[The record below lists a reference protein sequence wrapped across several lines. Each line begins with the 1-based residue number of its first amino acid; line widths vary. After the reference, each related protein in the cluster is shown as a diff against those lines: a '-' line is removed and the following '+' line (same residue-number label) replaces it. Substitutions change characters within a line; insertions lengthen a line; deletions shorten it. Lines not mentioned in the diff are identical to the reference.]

1 MESWIPENRDGLGY
15 IHEIRN
21 PEYSDPCGIRAVSPI
36 GKDGAAVLPGSV
48 IVYEITYRNQS
59 DKKENMKI
67 GLEIPAGCE
76 LMTAA
81 SMGGTE
87 QIGESW
93 YWNIENVAAGSG
105 GILRVAVLVGEH
117 INENGQEN
125 HSGMTVTATIWGKTG
140 KSYESFH
147 PILSP
152 GAIAIAGR
160 VTGTAAAL
168 LRQVDITYTL
178 YLKNAEGKEL
188 PGLISYTGSKSGTLR
203 SGGSLTLSCDES
215 VVLTGMP
222 WGTNYEVRAQVPAQT
237 PDGLP
242 IEWKSTGSTG
252 RTSRQGNT
260 ALWEFHQNDRS
271 VREVLKRGN
280 RYRLVELLEL
290 DGGKTEEVRS
300 NQMIFSLGDDAQIDG
315 IGMID
320 SPTKLVFSKTDL
332 GGTELPGAQIEIL
345 DQSGN
350 VIESW
355 ISAAHPHEIIGTLT
369 PGKSY
374 IMRETGAPDGFAY
387 AEEIPFTVSEDGT
400 VERIFMQDK
409 PTHVE
414 ITKYSV
420 TGEKELPG
428 ARMELWEEKE
438 GGTLV
443 DSWVSDRG
451 AHVIKGKLNAG
462 KNYVLVE
469 KTAPDGYWK
478 AEKVTFTVS
487 LDGRVDQV
495 KMYDRPTEVQV
506 EKRKWR
512 EQKGDS
518 EFVKGAHLRISD
530 ETGKVILEW
539 ISEEKEKCIQ
549 GILKEGCRY
558 ILEELEAPEGYE
570 KAEPVLFTVSEGGTV
585 TVVRMYDRLKPERPG
600 HGQPEHPK
608 KVIEELKEGY
618 LTVRVPESICGDGK
632 IVLDGRQMKPLPKM
646 GYGES
651 ATWEVEGAYQV
662 EDEKERLNE
671 AISLIWKW
679 KLVIGLI
686 CMSAGAGLALAE
698 RRRKEENI
706 KKNMERNDKGKE
718 E

>member
-81 SMGGTE
+81 SMGGAE

-152 GAIAIAGR
+152 GAIVIAGR

-203 SGGSLTLSCDES
+203 SGGSLTLSCGES

-260 ALWEFHQNDRS
+260 VLWEFHQNDRS

-290 DGGKTEEVRS
+290 DGGKTEEVES
-300 NQMIFSLGDDAQIDG
+300 NQMIFLWGRC
-315 IGMID
+315 
-320 SPTKLVFSKTDL
+320 TDRWNWNDRFPDKAGL
-332 GGTELPGAQIEIL
+332 FKDRSGRNGA
-345 DQSGN
+345 SGC
-350 VIESW
+350 
-355 ISAAHPHEIIGTLT
+355 
-369 PGKSY
+369 
-374 IMRETGAPDGFAY
+374 
-387 AEEIPFTVSEDGT
+387 
-400 VERIFMQDK
+400 
-409 PTHVE
+409 
-414 ITKYSV
+414 
-420 TGEKELPG
+420 
-428 ARMELWEEKE
+428 
-438 GGTLV
+438 
-443 DSWVSDRG
+443 SDRDSG
-451 AHVIKGKLNAG
+451 SV
-462 KNYVLVE
+462 
-469 KTAPDGYWK
+469 WK
-478 AEKVTFTVS
+478 CN
-487 LDGRVDQV
+487 
-495 KMYDRPTEVQV
+495 
-506 EKRKWR
+506 
-512 EQKGDS
+512 
-518 EFVKGAHLRISD
+518 RIMD
-530 ETGKVILEW
+530 
-539 ISEEKEKCIQ
+539 
-549 GILKEGCRY
+549 
-558 ILEELEAPEGYE
+558 
-570 KAEPVLFTVSEGGTV
+570 F
-585 TVVRMYDRLKPERPG
+585 
-600 HGQPEHPK
+600 
-608 KVIEELKEGY
+608 
-618 LTVRVPESICGDGK
+618 CG
-632 IVLDGRQMKPLPKM
+632 
-646 GYGES
+646 S
-651 ATWEVEGAYQV
+651 
-662 EDEKERLNE
+662 
-671 AISLIWKW
+671 S
-679 KLVIGLI
+679 
-686 CMSAGAGLALAE
+686 S
-698 RRRKEENI
+698 
-706 KKNMERNDKGKE
+706 
-718 E
+718 